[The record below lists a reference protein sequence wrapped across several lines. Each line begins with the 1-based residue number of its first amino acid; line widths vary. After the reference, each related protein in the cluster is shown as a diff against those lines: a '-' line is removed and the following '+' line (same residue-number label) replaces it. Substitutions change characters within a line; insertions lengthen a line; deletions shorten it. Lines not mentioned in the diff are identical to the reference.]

1 MAAQTS
7 PYTVTQSVLMRGAL
21 GQTDGGL
28 IYSPRPHTV
37 SSYNK
42 ITQVV
47 TRTTERK
54 GIYVDRCRFE
64 SNAANTAFG
73 LGWRMDNSLWVAAEW
88 NDDGG
93 TDALQYITMTDEAQ
107 STAANAFGT
116 GPKATVTPADDDGFL
131 IGARYPFSWFSI
143 FIDTDDTGD
152 APDVVV
158 EYSTAAAVTGA
169 PAWTLVAAPN
179 FTTLLDQFTRTD
191 AALGTGETV
200 WAKLFSGQQTDHATT
215 WRKWNRL
222 QTTAGL
228 NALAPEGMYWI
239 KVRVDAADP
248 PATDFA
254 MGHGV
259 EIGGMVYSQFEVDD
273 GAGALPIPEWTGG
286 VYLPHADGIVALTS
300 TGTGHIVTAWCS
312 DLWA

>member
-7 PYTVTQSVLMRGAL
+7 PYTITQDVLMRGEL
-21 GQTDGGL
+21 GQTGGGL

-42 ITQVV
+42 VTQVV
-47 TRTTERK
+47 TRTETRK
-54 GIYVDRCRFE
+54 GIYVDRCRVE
-64 SNAANTAFG
+64 SNAANLPFA
-73 LGWRMDNSLWVAAEW
+73 LGWRMSNDLWVAAEW
-88 NDDGG
+88 DDDGG
-93 TDALQYITMTDEAQ
+93 SDVLQYINMTSGAQ
-107 STAANAFGT
+107 STTANAFGT

-131 IGARYPFSWFSI
+131 IGARYPFSWISI
-143 FIDTDDTGD
+143 FSDTTDTGD

-158 EYSTAAAVTGA
+158 EYSTAAATTGA
-169 PAWTLVAAPN
+169 AAWTLVAGPN
-179 FTTLLDQFTRTD
+179 WTTLLDQFTRTD
-191 AALGTGETV
+191 TVFGTGETV
-200 WAKLFSGQQTDHATT
+200 WASLFSGQQTDHATT
-215 WRKWNRL
+215 WRKWNRA
-222 QTTAGL
+222 QTTVGL

-248 PATDFA
+248 PGTDFA
-254 MGHGV
+254 MGAHV
-259 EIGGMVYSQFEVDD
+259 EIGGFVYSQLEVDD

-286 VYLPHADGIVALTS
+286 QFLPHATGIVALCG